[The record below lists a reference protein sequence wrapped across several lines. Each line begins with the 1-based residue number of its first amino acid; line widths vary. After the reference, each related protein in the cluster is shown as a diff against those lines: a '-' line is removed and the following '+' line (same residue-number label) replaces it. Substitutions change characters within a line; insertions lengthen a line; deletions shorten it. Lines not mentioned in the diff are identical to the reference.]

1 MTIKKIKRKIR
12 RKRGSGPRNMYFTMD
27 TQEHIVMYQK
37 SEDSEERK
45 AIYIKGIQ
53 PAFDKLVENL
63 IFVYG
68 FKSPYDSFND
78 LKTDCVSF
86 LYESLHKWSP
96 EKGTKAF
103 SYYNVV
109 AKNWLIIK
117 SRQQTKRVKRHVSA
131 DNPLGMTA
139 RQRHLYESS
148 QVMPPPDDILISR
161 DRKNLI
167 QDLLKEIAGIV
178 TSETEKTCISAVQ
191 TVFANVDNLDFLNK
205 RAVLVYVRDISGLSP
220 KQLSVAMSSIR
231 KHYRRLTGHDGKF
244 DLF

>member
-1 MTIKKIKRKIR
+1 MKKIKRKIR
-12 RKRGSGPRNMYFTMD
+12 RKRGSGPRNMYFTAE
-27 TQEHIVMYQK
+27 TQEYIVKYQN
-37 SEDSEERK
+37 SEDETERK
-45 AIYIKGIQ
+45 ALYVKGIE

-68 FKSPYDSFND
+68 FKSPYDSFQD
-78 LKTDCVSF
+78 LKNDCVSF

-117 SRQQTKRVKRHVSA
+117 SRQQTKRVKRHISA
-131 DNPLGMTA
+131 DNPDGMTS
-139 RQRHLYESS
+139 RQRHLYESA
-148 QVMPPPDDILISR
+148 QIVPPPDDILI
-161 DRKNLI
+161 DRARKEMI
-167 QDLLKEIAGIV
+167 QDLLKEISGIV
-178 TSETEKTCISAVQ
+178 TSETEKTCITAVQ
-191 TVFANVDNLDFLNK
+191 TVFENVDNLDFLNK

-231 KHYRRLTGHDGKF
+231 KHYRRLTGHNGKF